1 MKEEI
6 IRQLSVVTKEEK
18 EILQGQKLNKRRY
31 TSKAE
36 FVVDSKKMLETGQMI
51 DIRPHTR
58 FAAFPKHKH
67 NYVEIIYM
75 LQGMTRHQIEDE
87 VNLCLQAGDLL
98 FLNQH
103 AHHSIEAAGAN
114 DLAVNFIILPE
125 FFDVAF
131 SMLDEKNRLRNFLT
145 DTLTQDTGKV
155 SYLHFR
161 VVNELPVQNLL
172 ENMIWSI
179 LEKRENRGKIN
190 QITMGLLLL
199 ELMNCTDRLEYH
211 DKMQFENQLAMKV
224 LQYIEENYKEASL
237 GWFAQEEQISIYQLS
252 RLIKKQ
258 TGYTFKELLQSK
270 RLSKAA
276 QLLEQTTLSVS
287 DIIAAVGY
295 DNNSYFYRVFKEKY
309 QYSPREYRAEHSSE
323 D

>member
-1 MKEEI
+1 MKDEM
-6 IRQLSVVTKEEK
+6 IRQLSAVTKEEK
-18 EILQGQKLNKRRY
+18 EILQGQKLNRRRY
-31 TSKAE
+31 TSRAD
-36 FVVDSKKMLETGQMI
+36 FVIDSKKMLETGQMI
-51 DIRPHTR
+51 DIRSHTR
-58 FAAFPKHKH
+58 FVAFPKHKH

-75 LQGMTRHQIEDE
+75 LQGTTRHQIEDE
-87 VNLCLQAGDLL
+87 VNICLQAGDLL

-103 AHHSIEAAGAN
+103 AHHSIEAAGAE
-114 DLAVNFIILPE
+114 DIAVNFIVLPE

-161 VVNELPVQNLL
+161 VAKELPVQNLL

-199 ELMNCTDRLEYH
+199 ELMNCTDRLEHH
-211 DKMQFENQLAMKV
+211 DKTQFENQLTMRV

-237 GWFAQEEQISIYQLS
+237 GWFAQQENISIYQLS
-252 RLIKKQ
+252 RMIKKQ
-258 TGYTFKELLQSK
+258 TGCTFKELLQSR
-270 RLSKAA
+270 RLARAA
-276 QLLEQTTLSVS
+276 QLLEETRLSVS

-309 QYSPREYRAEHSSE
+309 HYSPREYRAESE
-323 D
+323 EE

>member
-1 MKEEI
+1 MRDEM
-6 IRQLSVVTKEEK
+6 IRQLSAITKEEE
-18 EILQGQKLNKRRY
+18 EILQGQKLNRRRY
-31 TSKAE
+31 TNKTE
-36 FVVDSKKMLETGQMI
+36 FVVDSKNMLEEGQMI

-58 FAAFPKHKH
+58 FVAFPKHNH

-75 LQGMTRHQIEDE
+75 LQGTTTHLIEND
-87 VNLCLQAGDLL
+87 VSIVLQAGDLL

-103 AHHSIEAAGAN
+103 AHHGIEAAMEE
-114 DLAVNFIILPE
+114 DIAVNFIVLPE

-131 SMLDEKNRLRNFLT
+131 SMLGEENRLRNFLT
-145 DTLTQDTGKV
+145 DTLTQDSGKV

-161 VVNELPVQNLL
+161 VANELPVQNLL

-199 ELMNCTDRLEYH
+199 ELMNCTDRLAYH
-211 DKMQFENQLAMKV
+211 DKAQFEKQLAMKA

-237 GWFAQEEQISIYQLS
+237 GWFAKQEEISIYQFS
-252 RLIKKQ
+252 RLIRKQ
-258 TGYTFKELLQSK
+258 TGCTFKELLQTR
-270 RLSKAA
+270 RLVKAA
-276 QLLEQTTLSVS
+276 QLLKQTQLPVS

-309 QYSPREYRAEHSSE
+309 GCSPREYRIDKEV
-323 D
+323 